1 MNERS
6 ERMKR
11 RKEREMNRNGI
22 RIGSERRGET
32 ERNGRS
38 GTKEREKWKGSG
50 MGMKG
55 NCTKESNTST

>member
-32 ERNGRS
+32 ERNERS
-38 GTKEREKWKGSG
+38 GTKERVKRKGSG